1 MKDGTINLV
10 LITFF
15 CIFLDMWSTFF
26 GVGIMG
32 LFELNS
38 IIAFLMSINISLVFV
53 YMIAMWLGVYCL
65 INCSIGLDLETEA
78 NVVLIFYCL
87 LSIFAFLNNT
97 FVMSWQ
103 LFRGMIL

>member
-32 LFELNS
+32 LSELNNLVS
-38 IIAFLMSINISLVFV
+38 LLMSFNIFLVFV
-53 YMIAMWLGVYCL
+53 YMIVMWLGVYGL

-78 NVVLIFYCL
+78 NVVLMFWCL

-97 FVMSWQ
+97 FIMSWQ
-103 LFRGMIL
+103 LFKGMIV